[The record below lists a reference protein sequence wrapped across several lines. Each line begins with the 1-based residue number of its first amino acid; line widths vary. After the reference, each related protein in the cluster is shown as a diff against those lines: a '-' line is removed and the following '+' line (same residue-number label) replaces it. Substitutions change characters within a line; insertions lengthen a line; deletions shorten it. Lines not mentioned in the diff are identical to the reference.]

1 MRQVGVPAALVEGAE
16 THIFE
21 TDAGFPPACFSTPD
35 PQANKGDNGKLLMV
49 CGSWGMAGAC
59 VMAAQAALR
68 CGVGLLQIAV
78 EERLYPL
85 IAQAVP
91 QAVYIILDWEN
102 RREESEERAF

>member
-1 MRQVGVPAALVEGAE
+1 
-16 THIFE
+16 
-21 TDAGFPPACFSTPD
+21 
-35 PQANKGDNGKLLMV
+35 
-49 CGSWGMAGAC
+49 
-59 VMAAQAALR
+59 MAAQAALR

-102 RREESEERAF
+102 RREESEERLFGKPCGAALPAWWAAAWGRTLSGCAPWCSLIASGPWWRTRTLSIFSPGIRAF